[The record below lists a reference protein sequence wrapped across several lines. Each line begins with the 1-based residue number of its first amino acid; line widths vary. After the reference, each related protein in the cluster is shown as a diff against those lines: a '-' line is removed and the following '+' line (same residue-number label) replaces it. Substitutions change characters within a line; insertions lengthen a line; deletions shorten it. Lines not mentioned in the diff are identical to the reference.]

1 MASVTSADG
10 TAIDYEIHGAGALL
24 IFVPGA
30 LQHRAV
36 DPQSPRLTAMLA
48 DSFRAV
54 IYDRR
59 GRGKSEMGGPYAVA
73 REIED
78 IEALID
84 AEGGPAMLFGLS
96 SGAVLALEAAAALQG
111 KVTKVIAYEPPIDM
125 SQSRADALAELE
137 VMEKFKSA
145 GDGAGALET
154 FMRGVGASDDDI
166 AGLRASPFGDGFAAA
181 GQTLAHD
188 YRIMF
193 EGTKDMKTGWQALGQ
208 PVLIVD
214 GDKSWDFM
222 NAGANAA
229 ASALPNAARQTLPGQ
244 THEVAPEA
252 IAPVIR
258 RFFSQETAR

>member
-10 TAIDYEIHGAGALL
+10 TVIGYETHGSGPLL

-36 DPQSPRLTAMLA
+36 DPESPRLAAMLA
-48 DSFRAV
+48 SGFKSV

-59 GRGKSEMGGPYAVA
+59 GRGESAKGGSYAVA

-96 SGAVLALEAAAALQG
+96 SGAILALEAAAGISAKISMVLG
-111 KVTKVIAYEPPIDM
+111 YEPPIDTA
-125 SQSRADALAELE
+125 QSRAEGLAELE
-137 VMEKFKSA
+137 AMETYKSA
-145 GDGAGALET
+145 QDGAGALET
-154 FMRGVGASDDDI
+154 FMRSVGASDDDV
-166 AGLRASPFGDGFAAA
+166 AGLRASPFGEGFAAA
-181 GQTLAHD
+181 GTTLAHD

-193 EGTKDMKTGWQALGQ
+193 EATQDMTTRWQAVHQ

-214 GDKSWDFM
+214 GAQSWDFM
-222 NAGANAA
+222 HAGADAT
-229 ASALPNAARQTLPGQ
+229 ASALPNARRETLDGQ

-252 IAPVIR
+252 IAPVIE
-258 RFFSQETAR
+258 RFFLKGGAA

>member
-10 TAIDYEIHGAGALL
+10 TAIAYETHGAGPLI

-36 DPQSPRLTAMLA
+36 DPQSPRLAGMLA
-48 DSFRAV
+48 DSFRSV

-59 GRGKSEMGGPYAVA
+59 GRGESAEGGAYAVA

-78 IEALID
+78 IAALID
-84 AEGGPAMLFGLS
+84 AEGGPALLFGLS
-96 SGAVLALEAAAALQG
+96 SGAVLALEAAAALQD
-111 KVTKVIAYEPPIDM
+111 KVASVLAYEPPIDM
-125 SQSRADALAELE
+125 SRARDKALAELE
-137 VMEKFKSA
+137 VMENYKSA

-181 GQTLAHD
+181 GTTLAHD

-193 EGTKDMKTGWQALGQ
+193 EATEDMKRRWQAVRQ

-214 GDKSWDFM
+214 GDQSWDFM
-222 NAGANAA
+222 HAGADAA
-229 ASALPNAARQTLPGQ
+229 ASALPDAQRETLAGQ

-252 IAPVIR
+252 IAPVLK
-258 RFFSQETAR
+258 RFFAKGSAH